1 MGAMRNSYRI
11 LVRKLDADP
20 SGRNA
25 REMPC
30 YVVQVCFILT
40 SIIYRE
46 MMRMCGVA
54 SEKMEDF
61 TVAAMRMPH
70 FVSFVMLNV
79 QTCFVS
85 GVC

>member
-1 MGAMRNSYRI
+1 MGVMRNAYRI

-20 SGRNA
+20 SGPNA

-30 YVVQVCFILT
+30 YVVQVYFIIT
-40 SIIYRE
+40 CVIYSE
-46 MMRMCGVA
+46 MMRMFGVA
-54 SEKMEDF
+54 SEKVEDF

-70 FVSFVMLNV
+70 FVSFVMFNV
-79 QTCFVS
+79 QICFVS